1 MARHIILGKLDNVSS
16 GGSSATLTRTVA
28 SVLVTE
34 ANQKTFTIPM
44 ENFDKDKHFFDV
56 RVGSTWF
63 SDERYDIVNNTIV
76 LKTDEEGIELGRKVF
91 FVFFYLT
98 KSDSSEQG
106 SYSSIEINGEKVNM
120 FNFVEQNGVL
130 TGIEALG
137 KSFNFPSSEYSL
149 YINDNG
155 ELCIK
160 YRDNSVPPKF
170 SIDEQGNLKLDI

>member
-1 MARHIILGKLDNVSS
+1 MVRHILLSKIDNSS
-16 GGSSATLTRTVA
+16 SNMGFVRMVA
-28 SVLVTE
+28 SAVATQD
-34 ANQKTFTIPM
+34 NQKVFSIPIS
-44 ENFDKDKHFFDV
+44 NFNRNIHYFDV
-56 RVGSTWF
+56 RVGTTWF
-63 SDERYDIVNNTIV
+63 SDERYDIVGNTIV
-76 LKTDEEGIELGRKVF
+76 LKEDEVGIENGRKVF